1 MGKTYYKQEL
11 IILVLKKFTY
21 QNIII
26 SKYISKYHYKNIIS
40 NKTLFKVI
48 RNARCTEARCFR
60 FNQTDLTFDA
70 TFVRGLLDC
79 SQPSMSRLIFHGNSV
94 LGHKKVSV
102 VRINWCPY

>member
-70 TFVRGLLDC
+70 TFA
-79 SQPSMSRLIFHGNSV
+79 RLFAASTIGFHCLSNV
-94 LGHKKVSV
+94 LRRLALRWRVSGK
-102 VRINWCPY
+102 N